1 MLFEG
6 CGFMA
11 KKVPWDKF
19 EAAILLEGWLR
30 VKEGIPRSEV
40 ITLVSYKL
48 RQKAVNQGVAID
60 SIFRNTNGIHF
71 QLPSMES
78 AFEGT
83 DVGLNPSKLFMEVA
97 DLYHSDF
104 PSYSKLIEEAMQMLE
119 GTSEVKDNFTQFLY
133 TQVPDKADK
142 ILVAIKNIDE
152 FAIATKA
159 LPCSFFDVLSEDTI
173 SLLRKKVLNHK
184 FFMVRYKK
192 LLEYATLALSLL
204 EKFILST
211 GDTSRPNNGDI
222 EKHTNDEGRKV
233 NKENRQTDNISF
245 SEWIT
250 QCTGLSQATARAYRS
265 ALNTCDQYAFERQLY
280 SESITL
286 CTTFNDFLIKYT
298 ALMTDEGF
306 IKLSKMKHNYLVVAL
321 KKYHDY
327 FFALDTDSASS
338 ITRQNVV
345 RPTDQPSVSDEV
357 KNNCNTILIQDFED
371 GYLIGD
377 YMHQMRFLSCY
388 EDTFGG
394 ELGVTEDELD
404 KLLKDVGQIR
414 DGRIFCKGN
423 NDTTLIASI
432 LEVVENAFVNG
443 ATAVFFECIYE
454 RYMDSLISEMNIYN
468 ADALRDIMK
477 IDSRFQANYHIG
489 RSAVAKNGISADT
502 ANEIKTILKSSHT
515 PLTYED
521 FKERLW
527 YVPLDRIK
535 SELSRLP
542 EAVCVERGTYLY
554 ALNFNISPDERVALI
569 KAMRSAIYSN
579 GYLVAKNLREIFNK
593 ACPSAALD
601 SEYLKD
607 YAIRDI
613 LKIILRDEFDFSSSV
628 ITEKGN
634 PLDIGQLYRD
644 YAAKHEKLT
653 LREIKEFQEA
663 NGLPIYWGDIFKEMV
678 RISAT
683 ELVRK
688 DKVQFDVEGV
698 DDALEKMYPNEY
710 TALKDITLFLS
721 LLAASVRWNG
731 YVLESY
737 LRDYSKKFRLVQI
750 SISNDD
756 YYGVMLRSTS
766 NLESYN
772 DVAADMLAK
781 NKGWTDEK
789 SALKCLVDAKFQQR
803 AKNSNISAIVKAA
816 RQKRANI

>member
-1 MLFEG
+1 MSIR
-6 CGFMA
+6 
-11 KKVPWDKF
+11 VPWDKF
-19 EAAILLEGWLR
+19 EAAILLDGWLR

-48 RQKAVNQGVAID
+48 RKKAVNQGVAID
-60 SIFRNTNGIHF
+60 SVFRNTNGINF
-71 QLPSMES
+71 QLMSMAS
-78 AFEGT
+78 AFEAT
-83 DVGLNPSKLFMEVA
+83 DMGKAPSKLFMEVA
-97 DLYHSDF
+97 DLYHNDF
-104 PSYSKLIEEAMQMLE
+104 ASYSKLIEEAMQMLE
-119 GTSEVKDNFTQFLY
+119 GTSELKYSFIKFLRE
-133 TQVPDKADK
+133 QVPDKADK
-142 ILVAIKNIDE
+142 ILVAIKSIDE

-184 FFMVRYKK
+184 FFMVRHKN
-192 LLEYATLALSLL
+192 LQEYPALALSLL
-204 EKFILST
+204 EKFILNT
-211 GDTSRPNNGDI
+211 GDTVATNGSEETEKYHTAEEKQVNN
-222 EKHTNDEGRKV
+222 E
-233 NKENRQTDNISF
+233 NKQADNISF
-245 SEWIT
+245 ADWIT
-250 QCTGLSQATARAYRS
+250 QCAGLSPATARSYRS
-265 ALNTCDQYAFERQLY
+265 ALNTCDAYAFESQLY

-286 CTTFNDFLIKYT
+286 CTTYNDFVVKYD
-298 ALMTDEGF
+298 ALMNDEGF
-306 IKLSKMKHNYLVVAL
+306 LKLSEIKHNYLVAAL

-327 FFALDTDSASS
+327 FYALDTGFVSS
-338 ITRQNVV
+338 SSPSKKVQPNN
-345 RPTDQPSVSDEV
+345 QPSVSDEV
-357 KNNCNTILIQDFED
+357 QNNCNSILSQDFED
-371 GYLIGD
+371 GYQVGD

-388 EDTFGG
+388 EDTFGS
-394 ELGVTEDELD
+394 ELDITEDELD
-404 KLLKDVGQIR
+404 KLLKYIGQIR

-423 NDTTLIASI
+423 NDTPLITSVF
-432 LEVVENAFVNG
+432 EVVENAFENG

-454 RYMDSLISEMNIYN
+454 RYTDNLISEMNIYS

-477 IDSRFQANYHIG
+477 NDSRFQANYHIE
-489 RSAVAKNGISADT
+489 RSAIVKNGISADT
-502 ANEIKTILKSSHT
+502 TNEIKVILQSSHT
-515 PLTYED
+515 PLTFED

-527 YVPLDRIK
+527 YVPMDRIK
-535 SELSRLP
+535 SELARFS

-554 ALNFNISPDERVALI
+554 ALNFYISPNEKVALI

-613 LKIILRDEFDFSSSV
+613 LKIIFQDEFDFSSSV

-634 PLDIGQLYRD
+634 PLDIGQLYRN
-644 YAAKHEKLT
+644 YAAEHEQLS
-653 LREIKEFQEA
+653 LREIKEFQETI
-663 NGLPIYWGDIFKEMV
+663 GLPIYWDDIFKEMV

-683 ELVRK
+683 ELVRR
-688 DKVQFDVEGV
+688 DKVQFDVDAV

-721 LLAASVRWNG
+721 LPAASVRWNG

-737 LRDYSKKFRLVQI
+737 LRDYSKKFRLVQV

-756 YYGVMLRSTS
+756 YYGVMLKSTS

-781 NKGWTDEK
+781 NESWTDEK
-789 SALKCLVDAKFQQR
+789 SALRCLVDAKFQQR

>member
-1 MLFEG
+1 MSIR
-6 CGFMA
+6 
-11 KKVPWDKF
+11 VPWDKF
-19 EAAILLEGWLR
+19 EAAILLDGWLR

-48 RQKAVNQGVAID
+48 RKKAVNQGVAID
-60 SIFRNTNGIHF
+60 SVFRNTNGINF
-71 QLPSMES
+71 QLMSMAS
-78 AFEGT
+78 AFEAT
-83 DVGLNPSKLFMEVA
+83 DMGKVPSKLFMEVA
-97 DLYHSDF
+97 DLYHNDF
-104 PSYSKLIEEAMQMLE
+104 ASYSKLIEEAMQMLE
-119 GTSEVKDNFTQFLY
+119 GTSELKYSFIKFLRE
-133 TQVPDKADK
+133 QVPDKADK
-142 ILVAIKNIDE
+142 ILVAIKSIDE

-184 FFMVRYKK
+184 FFIVRHKN
-192 LLEYATLALSLL
+192 LQEYPALALSLL
-204 EKFILST
+204 EKFILNT
-211 GDTSRPNNGDI
+211 GDTVATNGSEETEKYHTAEEKQVNN
-222 EKHTNDEGRKV
+222 E
-233 NKENRQTDNISF
+233 NKQADNISF
-245 SEWIT
+245 ADWIT
-250 QCTGLSQATARAYRS
+250 QCAGLSPATARSYRS
-265 ALNTCDQYAFERQLY
+265 ALNTCDAYAFESQLY

-286 CTTFNDFLIKYT
+286 CTTYNDFVVKYD
-298 ALMTDEGF
+298 ALMNDEGF
-306 IKLSKMKHNYLVVAL
+306 LKLSEIKHNYLVAAL

-327 FFALDTDSASS
+327 FYALDTGFVSS
-338 ITRQNVV
+338 SSPSKKVQPNN
-345 RPTDQPSVSDEV
+345 QPSVSDEV
-357 KNNCNTILIQDFED
+357 QNNCNSILSQDFED
-371 GYLIGD
+371 
-377 YMHQMRFLSCY
+377 
-388 EDTFGG
+388 
-394 ELGVTEDELD
+394 
-404 KLLKDVGQIR
+404 
-414 DGRIFCKGN
+414 
-423 NDTTLIASI
+423 
-432 LEVVENAFVNG
+432 G

-454 RYMDSLISEMNIYN
+454 RYTDNLISEMNIYS

-477 IDSRFQANYHIG
+477 NDSRFQANYHIE
-489 RSAVAKNGISADT
+489 RSAIVKNGISADT
-502 ANEIKTILKSSHT
+502 TNEIKVILQSSHT
-515 PLTYED
+515 PLTFED

-527 YVPLDRIK
+527 YVPMDRIK
-535 SELSRLP
+535 SELARFS

-554 ALNFNISPDERVALI
+554 ALNFYISPDEKVALI

-613 LKIILRDEFDFSSSV
+613 LKIIFQDEFDFSSSV

-634 PLDIGQLYRD
+634 PLDIGQLYRN
-644 YAAKHEKLT
+644 YAAEHEQLS
-653 LREIKEFQEA
+653 LREIKEFQETI
-663 NGLPIYWGDIFKEMV
+663 GLPIYWDDIFKEMV

-683 ELVRK
+683 ELVRR
-688 DKVQFDVEGV
+688 DKVQFDVDAV

-721 LLAASVRWNG
+721 LPAASVRWNG

-737 LRDYSKKFRLVQI
+737 LRDYSKKFRLVQV

-756 YYGVMLRSTS
+756 YYGVMLKSTS

-781 NKGWTDEK
+781 NGGWTDEK
-789 SALKCLVDAKFQQR
+789 SALRCLVDAKFQQR

>member
-6 CGFMA
+6 CGFMSIR
-11 KKVPWDKF
+11 VPWDKF
-19 EAAILLEGWLR
+19 EAAILLDGWLR

-48 RQKAVNQGVAID
+48 RKKAVNQGVAID
-60 SIFRNTNGIHF
+60 SVFRNTNGINF
-71 QLPSMES
+71 QLMSMAS
-78 AFEGT
+78 AFEAT
-83 DVGLNPSKLFMEVA
+83 DMGKAPSKLFMEVA
-97 DLYHSDF
+97 DLYHNDF
-104 PSYSKLIEEAMQMLE
+104 ASYSKLIEEAMQMLE
-119 GTSEVKDNFTQFLY
+119 GTSELKYSFIKFLRE
-133 TQVPDKADK
+133 QVPDKADK
-142 ILVAIKNIDE
+142 ILVAIKSIDE

-184 FFMVRYKK
+184 FFMVRHKN
-192 LLEYATLALSLL
+192 LQEYPALALSLL
-204 EKFILST
+204 EKFILNT
-211 GDTSRPNNGDI
+211 GDTVATNGSEETEKYHTAEEKQVNN
-222 EKHTNDEGRKV
+222 E
-233 NKENRQTDNISF
+233 NKQADNISF
-245 SEWIT
+245 ADWIT
-250 QCTGLSQATARAYRS
+250 QCAGLSPATARSYRS
-265 ALNTCDQYAFERQLY
+265 ALNTCDAYAFESQLY

-286 CTTFNDFLIKYT
+286 CTTYNDFVVKYD
-298 ALMTDEGF
+298 ALMNDEGF
-306 IKLSKMKHNYLVVAL
+306 LKLSEIKHNYLVAAL

-327 FFALDTDSASS
+327 FYALDTGFVSS
-338 ITRQNVV
+338 SSPSKKVQPNN
-345 RPTDQPSVSDEV
+345 QPSVSDEV
-357 KNNCNTILIQDFED
+357 QNNCNSILSQDFED
-371 GYLIGD
+371 
-377 YMHQMRFLSCY
+377 
-388 EDTFGG
+388 
-394 ELGVTEDELD
+394 
-404 KLLKDVGQIR
+404 
-414 DGRIFCKGN
+414 
-423 NDTTLIASI
+423 
-432 LEVVENAFVNG
+432 G

-454 RYMDSLISEMNIYN
+454 RYTDNLISEMNIYS

-477 IDSRFQANYHIG
+477 NDSRFQANYHIE
-489 RSAVAKNGISADT
+489 RSAIVKNGISADT
-502 ANEIKTILKSSHT
+502 TNEIKVILQSSHT
-515 PLTYED
+515 PLTFED

-527 YVPLDRIK
+527 YVPMDRIK
-535 SELSRLP
+535 SELARFS

-554 ALNFNISPDERVALI
+554 ALNFYISPDEKVALI

-613 LKIILRDEFDFSSSV
+613 LKIIFQDEFDFSSSV

-634 PLDIGQLYRD
+634 PLDIGQLYRN
-644 YAAKHEKLT
+644 YAAEHEQLS
-653 LREIKEFQEA
+653 LREIKEFQETI
-663 NGLPIYWGDIFKEMV
+663 GLPIYWDDIFKEMV

-683 ELVRK
+683 ELVRR
-688 DKVQFDVEGV
+688 DKVQFDVDAV

-721 LLAASVRWNG
+721 LPAASVRWNG

-737 LRDYSKKFRLVQI
+737 LRDYSKKFRLVQV

-756 YYGVMLRSTS
+756 YYGIMLKSTS

-781 NKGWTDEK
+781 NESWTDEK
-789 SALKCLVDAKFQQR
+789 SALRCLVDAKFQQR
-803 AKNSNISAIVKAA
+803 AKNSNISAIVKVA

>member
-1 MLFEG
+1 
-6 CGFMA
+6 
-11 KKVPWDKF
+11 
-19 EAAILLEGWLR
+19 
-30 VKEGIPRSEV
+30 
-40 ITLVSYKL
+40 
-48 RQKAVNQGVAID
+48 
-60 SIFRNTNGIHF
+60 
-71 QLPSMES
+71 
-78 AFEGT
+78 
-83 DVGLNPSKLFMEVA
+83 
-97 DLYHSDF
+97 
-104 PSYSKLIEEAMQMLE
+104 MLE
-119 GTSEVKDNFTQFLY
+119 GTSELKYSFIKFLRE
-133 TQVPDKADK
+133 QVPDKADK
-142 ILVAIKNIDE
+142 ILVAIKSIDE

-184 FFMVRYKK
+184 FFIVRHKN
-192 LLEYATLALSLL
+192 LQEYPALALSLL
-204 EKFILST
+204 EKFILNT
-211 GDTSRPNNGDI
+211 GDTVATNGSEETEKYHTAEEKQVNN
-222 EKHTNDEGRKV
+222 E
-233 NKENRQTDNISF
+233 NKQADNISF
-245 SEWIT
+245 ADWIT
-250 QCTGLSQATARAYRS
+250 QCAGLSPATARSYRS
-265 ALNTCDQYAFERQLY
+265 ALNTCDAYAFESQLY

-286 CTTFNDFLIKYT
+286 CTTYNDFVVKYD
-298 ALMTDEGF
+298 ALMNDEGF
-306 IKLSKMKHNYLVVAL
+306 LKLSEIKHNYLVAAL

-327 FFALDTDSASS
+327 FYALDTGFVSS
-338 ITRQNVV
+338 SSPSKKVQPNN
-345 RPTDQPSVSDEV
+345 QPSVSDEV
-357 KNNCNTILIQDFED
+357 QNNCNSILSQDFED
-371 GYLIGD
+371 GYQVGD

-388 EDTFGG
+388 EDTFGS
-394 ELGVTEDELD
+394 ELDITEDELD
-404 KLLKDVGQIR
+404 KLLKYIGQIR

-423 NDTTLIASI
+423 NDTPLITSVF
-432 LEVVENAFVNG
+432 EVVENAFENG

-454 RYMDSLISEMNIYN
+454 RYTDNLISEMNIYS

-477 IDSRFQANYHIG
+477 NDSRFQANYHIE
-489 RSAVAKNGISADT
+489 RSAIVKNGISADT
-502 ANEIKTILKSSHT
+502 TNEIKVILQSSHT
-515 PLTYED
+515 PLTFED

-527 YVPLDRIK
+527 YVPMDRIK
-535 SELSRLP
+535 SELARFS

-554 ALNFNISPDERVALI
+554 ALNFYISPDEKVALI

-613 LKIILRDEFDFSSSV
+613 LKIIFQDKFDFSSSV

-634 PLDIGQLYRD
+634 PLDIGQLYRN
-644 YAAKHEKLT
+644 YAAEHEQLS
-653 LREIKEFQEA
+653 LREIKEFQETI
-663 NGLPIYWGDIFKEMV
+663 GLPIYWDDIFKEMV

-683 ELVRK
+683 ELVRR
-688 DKVQFDVEGV
+688 DKVQFDVDAV

-721 LLAASVRWNG
+721 LPAASVRWNG

-737 LRDYSKKFRLVQI
+737 LRDYSKKFRLVQV

-756 YYGVMLRSTS
+756 YYGVMLKSTS

-781 NKGWTDEK
+781 NGGWTDEK
-789 SALKCLVDAKFQQR
+789 SALRCLVDAKFQQR